1 MKKPAPLLWIA
12 LAATAGL
19 TIWSLRGGGED
30 SGLIEATAPRRTP
43 STTTRRAPAGPPV
56 SAAAAAN
63 WQRAPMS
70 SAETDLFGGGAPAPA
85 APTAAASAPSAPVV
99 AEAPPPPPPPALR
112 YLGQLTGVNDK
123 PQVYLAYG
131 EEYLI
136 ASPGETVAGRFR
148 LDKMTAQFLEFTD
161 LTTRKPLRV
170 AVGEP

>member
-12 LAATAGL
+12 LAVTAGL
-19 TIWSLRGGGED
+19 TAWSLRGGDEG
-30 SGLIEATAPRRTP
+30 SGVIEAAAPRRTP
-43 STTTRRAPAGPPV
+43 SSSARRTPTAPPV
-56 SAAAAAN
+56 SMAAAAN
-63 WQRAPMS
+63 WQRAPMGN
-70 SAETDLFGGGAPAPA
+70 AEADLFGGGVAQPAVPASAPPPAA
-85 APTAAASAPSAPVV
+85 APTVAA
-99 AEAPPPPPPPALR
+99 APPPPPPPALR

-148 LDKMTAQFLEFTD
+148 LDHMTAQFLEFTD
-161 LTTRKPLRV
+161 LTTRKSVRV